1 MKGGYFIIDCDGL
14 DLTSQSK
21 VTKTGFWKLAQ
32 QCLKTNKPIIATN
45 CIYGTGKPVSPVTCF
60 GWQLSS
66 TSIVIVG
73 ATLHIIVDSD
83 DGVVVQDV
91 GYSG

>member
-1 MKGGYFIIDCDGL
+1 MKGGYVIVDCEGL

-21 VTKTGFWKLAQ
+21 VTKTGFWNKAKKVLAAG
-32 QCLKTNKPIIATN
+32 KPIIATN

-60 GWQLSS
+60 GWYLSS
-66 TSIVIVG
+66 DYIVIVG
-73 ATLHIIVDSD
+73 ATLHIIIDKD

-91 GYSG
+91 GNS

>member
-1 MKGGYFIIDCDGL
+1 MNGGYYMIDCEGL
-14 DLTSQSK
+14 DLTAQSK
-21 VTKTGFWKLAQ
+21 VTKAGFWKKAQLCLAQ
-32 QCLKTNKPIIATN
+32 DRPLYAYN
-45 CIYGTGKPVSPVTCF
+45 CVYGTGKPTSPVPCF
-60 GWQLSS
+60 GWQLSA

-91 GYSG
+91 AA